1 MAENDTRAGARAGIK
16 SWREPFFYARAP
28 AGPVAMPMDMSDS
41 GGERTDD
48 PGSYRRTCEEF
59 VRSMVPDYKAWV
71 EYYKLPGP
79 EDERRRSGIDDAAER
94 CVEWLHGAARTI
106 RAIDL
111 VMNDGIQKM
120 AEATAGRPFQLGV
133 FVNSRA
139 GYAIAQPGIVPV
151 RVRAAGRDG
160 RTTRLGFHYGD
171 ARFRID
177 STFGASIQEPAA
189 AESGSL
195 DAQIMLDARP
205 ASPGDLV
212 SFTVTVVEADGER
225 ETDRRGVTTLV
236 RIA

>member
-1 MAENDTRAGARAGIK
+1 M
-16 SWREPFFYARAP
+16 
-28 AGPVAMPMDMSDS
+28 
-41 GGERTDD
+41 
-48 PGSYRRTCEEF
+48 
-59 VRSMVPDYKAWV
+59 
-71 EYYKLPGP
+71 
-79 EDERRRSGIDDAAER
+79 
-94 CVEWLHGAARTI
+94 EWLHGAAGTI

-133 FVNSRA
+133 FVNSEA
-139 GYAIAQPGIVPV
+139 GYAIARPGVVPV

-177 STFGASIQEPAA
+177 STFGARIQEPAA

-195 DAQIMLDARP
+195 DAQILLDARP
-205 ASPGDLV
+205 ASAGDLV